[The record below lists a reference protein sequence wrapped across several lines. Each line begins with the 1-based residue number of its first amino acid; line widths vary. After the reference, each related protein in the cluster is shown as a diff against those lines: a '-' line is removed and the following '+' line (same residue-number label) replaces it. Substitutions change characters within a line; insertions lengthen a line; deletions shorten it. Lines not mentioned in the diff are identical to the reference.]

1 MLSIADSMWSLK
13 GPKEP
18 DIRSIIRFLSDYAP
32 VDLEEECMHA
42 EEDLVQLGDHED
54 EAWLDQALMSLLM
67 KLNRR
72 FVRVSLPVFL
82 CLSLCIKRS

>member
-1 MLSIADSMWSLK
+1 
-13 GPKEP
+13 
-18 DIRSIIRFLSDYAP
+18 
-32 VDLEEECMHA
+32 MHA
-42 EEDLVQLGDHED
+42 EEDLVQLGDHGD

-82 CLSLCIKRS
+82 CLSLCACLFVSSAANHASSFSVPRQVFYNDDGYS